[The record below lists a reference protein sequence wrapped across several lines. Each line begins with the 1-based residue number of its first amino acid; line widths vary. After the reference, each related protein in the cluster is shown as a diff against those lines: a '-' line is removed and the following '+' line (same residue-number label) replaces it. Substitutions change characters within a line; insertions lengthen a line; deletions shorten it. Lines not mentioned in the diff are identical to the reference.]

1 MTVTDD
7 APTPDA
13 ALVPPP
19 PGRCPVCQARFRASP
34 ICSRCGTDLA
44 PLMRVAARAH
54 AARAAGRAALA
65 RGDLPIALQ
74 WIALAD
80 QLQAPARP

>member
-1 MTVTDD
+1 
-7 APTPDA
+7 
-13 ALVPPP
+13 
-19 PGRCPVCQARFRASP
+19 
-34 ICSRCGTDLA
+34 
-44 PLMRVAARAH
+44 MRVAARAH